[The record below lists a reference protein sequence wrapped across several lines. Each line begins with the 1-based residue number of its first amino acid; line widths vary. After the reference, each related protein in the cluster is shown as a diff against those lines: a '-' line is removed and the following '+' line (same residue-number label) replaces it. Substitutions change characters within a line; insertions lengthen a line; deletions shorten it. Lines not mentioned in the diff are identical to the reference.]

1 MLHKVY
7 YPNISKVT
15 ELRRFFTKRAFC
27 NQYYKVIEH
36 SNHSLYTENTYYEEH
51 TIHIPSNTILRDKVS
66 IRKII
71 YPIPDEHI
79 AVILCILSVLY
90 MSKCC
95 IKHVIQAFPK

>member
-15 ELRRFFTKRAFC
+15 ELRRFFTKRAF
-27 NQYYKVIEH
+27 
-36 SNHSLYTENTYYEEH
+36 
-51 TIHIPSNTILRDKVS
+51 NTILRDKVS

-79 AVILCILSVLY
+79 AFILCILSVLY